1 MGIFYTWAKTT
12 QNSYSG
18 FLWWL
23 YRIIYDINV
32 FWTNWLSLG
41 RNSLKLRD
49 KVVPLMFVTSK
60 AFSPAIELN
69 EPTIPLLVIGNARI
83 IIASGQL
90 SQENHKVQGLCPRE
104 RERKWIKQLSC
115 RLVPFFTPHFSHSF
129 CLRVAPTPYHKVS
142 TLLKRLLIHSY
153 IHLIWRKVVNWKL

>member
-23 YRIIYDINV
+23 YRIFYDINV

-83 IIASGQL
+83 SIASGQL

-104 RERKWIKQLSC
+104 RERENELSSCHADWCHFLPPIFHTLFAYGLLQLLITKC
-115 RLVPFFTPHFSHSF
+115 RL
-129 CLRVAPTPYHKVS
+129 C
-142 TLLKRLLIHSY
+142 
-153 IHLIWRKVVNWKL
+153 